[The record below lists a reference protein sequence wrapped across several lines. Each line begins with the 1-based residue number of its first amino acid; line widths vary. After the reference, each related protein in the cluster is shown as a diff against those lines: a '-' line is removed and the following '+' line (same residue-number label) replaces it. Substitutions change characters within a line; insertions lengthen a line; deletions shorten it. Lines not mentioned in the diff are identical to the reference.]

1 MANPK
6 PVHTLTR
13 WKVLSNEE
21 ASELIDTGRLLRQ
34 VETPNGAM
42 SLTNKQIYDMQQGQ
56 PLFVVSKWQ
65 YLMLAWQNDQ
75 VVAYEVEE
83 RKPEPPKSFAQKAR
97 AFFRGMFPLM
107 VAVLMLTS
115 CENLVTREF
124 GGSQTI
130 KLEKGQR
137 LVEITFKD
145 HDLWI
150 LTEPMDSD
158 YVPKTK
164 MFYEDSNFG
173 VMQGKITIIESR
185 E

>member
-1 MANPK
+1 MAIPK
-6 PVHTLTR
+6 PVYTLTR

-21 ASELIDTGRLLRQ
+21 ASELIDTGRMQRR
-34 VETPNGAM
+34 VETPMGAR

-56 PLFVVSKWQ
+56 PLFVVSKGQ
-65 YLMLAWQNDQ
+65 YLMLAWQNDE

-83 RKPEPPKSFAQKAR
+83 RKPKPPKSFAQKAR
-97 AFFRGMFPLM
+97 EFFRGMFPLM
-107 VAVLMLTS
+107 AAVLMLTS
-115 CENLVTREF
+115 CENFATRNF

-130 KLEKGQR
+130 ELEKGQR

-145 HDLWI
+145 NDLWI

-164 MFYEDSNFG
+164 TFYEDSNLG
-173 VMQGKITIIESR
+173 VMQGKITIVEQR
-185 E
+185 

>member
-6 PVHTLTR
+6 PVYTLTR

-21 ASELIDTGRLLRQ
+21 ASELIDTGRMQRR
-34 VETPNGAM
+34 VEVPMGAK
-42 SLTNKQIYDMQQGQ
+42 SLTNKQVYDMQHGQ
-56 PLFVVSKWQ
+56 PLFVVSKGQ

-75 VVAYEVEE
+75 IVAYEVEE
-83 RKPEPPKSFAQKAR
+83 RKPEPPKSVSKKVR
-97 AFFRGMFPLM
+97 DFFRGMFPLM
-107 VAVLMLTS
+107 VAVLLLTS
-115 CENLVTREF
+115 CENLVTRNF

-130 KLEKGQR
+130 ELEKGQR

-145 HDLWI
+145 NDLWI

-164 MFYEDSNFG
+164 TFYEDSNLG
-173 VMQGKITIIESR
+173 VMQGKITIVESN
-185 E
+185 

>member
-21 ASELIDTGRLLRQ
+21 ASELIDTGRMQRR
-34 VETPNGAM
+34 VETPMGAK

-56 PLFVVSKWQ
+56 PLFVVSKGQ
-65 YLMLAWQNDQ
+65 YMMLAWQNGQ

-83 RKPEPPKSFAQKAR
+83 RKPKPPKSFAQKAR
-97 AFFRGMFPLM
+97 EFFRGMFPLT
-107 VAVLMLTS
+107 VGVLMLTS
-115 CENLVTREF
+115 CENFATRNF

-130 KLEKGQR
+130 ELEKGQR

-145 HDLWI
+145 NDLWI

-164 MFYEDSNFG
+164 TFYEDSNLG
-173 VMQGKITIIESR
+173 VMQGKITIVEQR
-185 E
+185 

>member
-6 PVHTLTR
+6 PVYTLTR

-21 ASELIDTGRLLRQ
+21 ASELIDTGRMQREIPNVPTEHFTNAEL
-34 VETPNGAM
+34 ETL
-42 SLTNKQIYDMQQGQ
+42 SKGQ
-56 PLFVVSKWQ
+56 PLFCVWKGQ
-65 YLMLAWQNDQ
+65 YIM
-75 VVAYEVEE
+75 VAYRDGRFVGYEVEE
-83 RKPEPPKSFAQKAR
+83 RKPEPPKSVADKVR
-97 AFFRGMFPLM
+97 AFFRGMFSVM

-115 CENLVTREF
+115 CENLVTRNF

-130 KLEKGQR
+130 ELEKGQR

-145 HDLWI
+145 NDLWI

-164 MFYEDSNFG
+164 TFYEDSNLG
-173 VMQGKITIIESR
+173 VMQGKITIVEHR
-185 E
+185 

>member
-13 WKVLSNEE
+13 WKVLSTEE
-21 ASELIDTGRLLRQ
+21 ASELIDTGRMQRRI
-34 VETPNGAM
+34 ETPMGAK

-56 PLFVVSKWQ
+56 PLFVVSKGK
-65 YLMLAWQNDQ
+65 YMMLAWQNDE

-83 RKPEPPKSFAQKAR
+83 RKPEPPKSFTQKAR
-97 AFFRGMFPLM
+97 EFFRGMFPLM

-115 CENLVTREF
+115 CENFATRNF

-130 KLEKGQR
+130 ELEKGQR

-145 HDLWI
+145 NDLWI

-164 MFYEDSNFG
+164 TFYEDSNLG
-173 VMQGKITIIESR
+173 VMQGKITIVEQR
-185 E
+185 

>member
-21 ASELIDTGRLLRQ
+21 ASELIDTGRLQREIRN
-34 VETPNGAM
+34 VPTEHF
-42 SLTNKQIYDMQQGQ
+42 TNKELERLSHGETLFCVWKGQ
-56 PLFVVSKWQ
+56 YIMVAYRDGVFVC
-65 YLMLAWQNDQ
+65 
-75 VVAYEVEE
+75 YEVEE
-83 RKPEPPKSFAQKAR
+83 RKPEPPKSIAQKAR
-97 AFFRGMFPLM
+97 EFFRGMFPLM
-107 VAVLMLTS
+107 VAVLLLTS
-115 CENLVTREF
+115 CENFAIRNF

-130 KLEKGQR
+130 ELEKGQR

-145 HDLWI
+145 NDLWI

-164 MFYEDSNFG
+164 TFYEDSNLG
-173 VMQGKITIIESR
+173 VMQGKITIIEQR
-185 E
+185 

>member
-6 PVHTLTR
+6 PVNTLTR

-21 ASELIDTGRLLRQ
+21 ASELIDTGRMQRR
-34 VETPNGAM
+34 VETPMGAR

-56 PLFVVSKWQ
+56 PLFVVSKGQ
-65 YLMLAWQNDQ
+65 YMMLAWQNGQ

-83 RKPEPPKSFAQKAR
+83 RKPKPPKSFAQKAR
-97 AFFRGMFPLM
+97 EFFRGMFPLM
-107 VAVLMLTS
+107 VAVLLLTS
-115 CENLVTREF
+115 CENLVTRNF

-130 KLEKGQR
+130 ELEKGQR

-145 HDLWI
+145 NDLWI

-164 MFYEDSNFG
+164 TFYEDSNLG
-173 VMQGKITIIESR
+173 VMQGKITIVEQR
-185 E
+185 

>member
-6 PVHTLTR
+6 PVNTLTR

-21 ASELIDTGRLLRQ
+21 ASELIDTGRMQRR
-34 VETPNGAM
+34 VETPMGAR

-56 PLFVVSKWQ
+56 PLFVVSKGQ
-65 YLMLAWQNDQ
+65 YMMLAWQNDE

-83 RKPEPPKSFAQKAR
+83 RKPKPPKSLAQKAR
-97 AFFRGMFPLM
+97 EFFRGMFPLM
-107 VAVLMLTS
+107 VAVLLLTS
-115 CENLVTREF
+115 CENLVTRNF

-130 KLEKGQR
+130 ELEKGQR

-145 HDLWI
+145 NDLWI

-164 MFYEDSNFG
+164 TFYEDSNLG
-173 VMQGKITIIESR
+173 VMQGKITIVEQR
-185 E
+185 